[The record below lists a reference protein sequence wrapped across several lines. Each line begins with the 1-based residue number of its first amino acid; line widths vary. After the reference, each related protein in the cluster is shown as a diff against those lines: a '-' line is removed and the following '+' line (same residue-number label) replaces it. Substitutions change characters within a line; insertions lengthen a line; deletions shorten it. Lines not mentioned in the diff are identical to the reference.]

1 MAVAD
6 HVRALL
12 DDVLQLGG
20 RVVHWTTLT
29 PLMGSVPELDSMA
42 VVGIIT
48 ALEED
53 FGFAIADEEISADIF
68 ATFGSLTSFV
78 EHKLANMLPLER
90 ISSKES

>member
-1 MAVAD
+1 MPVGEQ
-6 HVRALL
+6 VRALL

-20 RVVHWTTLT
+20 RADHWTTLT

-53 FGFAIADEEISADIF
+53 FGFSIADEEISADIF

-78 EHKLANMLPLER
+78 EHKLAHKPPKGW
-90 ISSKES
+90 IGSKEA